1 MEPRLIFAHSLI
13 LLLQSGTGVL
23 IDDAKGMHDHHIT
36 YDDSSVESIESLP
49 PNAYH
54 REVDREIVKADQ
66 EGK

>member
-1 MEPRLIFAHSLI
+1 MESRLIFTHTSTS
-13 LLLQSGTGVL
+13 LLQSGTGVL
-23 IDDAKGMHDHHIT
+23 IDDAKGMHDNHIT

-66 EGK
+66 EGR